1 MFRKLSVAYCFV
13 ALLILTSC
21 STVPTTGPSLGTP
34 VSPSQV
40 AGFDLIVGAD
50 GNELPSGSGTAAQ
63 GEAIYQ
69 ARCQSCHGADGEGLS
84 SATRLVGGSMQS
96 EGRPIRTVGSYWPY
110 ATTVFDFIRR
120 AMPADA
126 PKSLTD
132 EEVYQVTAYVLF
144 MNNIIDREAIL
155 NRDSLSKIEMPNRHG
170 FIDQSNIQ

>member
-1 MFRKLSVAYCFV
+1 MFRKSFTLFFPPIFLLVAACSSV
-13 ALLILTSC
+13 T
-21 STVPTTGPSLGTP
+21 TTGPSLGTP
-34 VSPSQV
+34 VSQAQV
-40 AGFDLIVGAD
+40 VKFDLIVGTD
-50 GNELPSGSGTAAQ
+50 GNELPPGSGTAMA
-63 GEAIYQ
+63 GEAVYQ
-69 ARCQSCHGADGEGLS
+69 SRCQSCHGAEGEGLS

-96 EGRPIRTVGSYWPY
+96 EGRPIRTVGSYWPH
-110 ATTVFDFIRR
+110 ATTLFDYIRR

-155 NRDSLSKIEMPNRHG
+155 NRNSLSEIEMPNRHG